1 MIGVKKGGKYEKK
14 KNQNKTNRPMM
25 IETPMKKVRKITRSI
40 IYDKC
45 YIHNII
51 TIYLSW

>member
-1 MIGVKKGGKYEKK
+1 MKKKK

-25 IETPMKKVRKITRSI
+25 IEKPIKKVQKITRKI

>member
-1 MIGVKKGGKYEKK
+1 MKKK

-45 YIHNII
+45 YNHNII